1 MSMVAAE
8 QIPQARIIERMPFE
22 KYVGI
27 QDALHATAL
36 KDMLVSP
43 LLYDWRRR
51 NKREDTDTLRVG
63 RAAHTAILEPDRFLL
78 EYTVWRNHSDGK
90 TRKRQGAAWDEF
102 KAANRDKT
110 ILTESQYGDA
120 LAMRDAVRAHA
131 AARRLLDERGK
142 CELTIHWTHARTG
155 MPCVSRLDYLCSAIV
170 DLKTTRNTAPAKFA
184 ADCARFGYDLQ
195 AGFYGDAAAVAGLGA
210 LPFKFLAVQ
219 KVPPYDVAVFNVPED
234 VMTVGRAKYEDAI
247 DKVIACRESKSWP
260 GASPDEEELRLP
272 AWATPEE
279 ELQLTFGGEA
289 L

>member
-1 MSMVAAE
+1 MVAAE
-8 QIPQARIIERMPFE
+8 QLPKAQIIERMPFE
-22 KYVGI
+22 HYVRI
-27 QDALHATAL
+27 EDALHATAL

-63 RAAHTAILEPDRFLL
+63 RAGHTAVLEPDRFLL
-78 EYTVWRNHSDGK
+78 EYTVWRNHPDGK
-90 TRKRQGAAWDEF
+90 TRKRQGADWDEF
-102 KAANRDKT
+102 RAANSDKT
-110 ILTESQYGDA
+110 ILTEAQYRTA
-120 LAMRDAVRAHA
+120 LAMRDAAHRHP

-142 CELTIHWTHARTG
+142 CEVTIRWTHPRTG
-155 MPCVSRLDYLCSAIV
+155 LACISRLDYLCSAITDV
-170 DLKTTRNTAPAKFA
+170 KTTRNTAPAKFA

-195 AGFYGDAAAVAGLGA
+195 AGFYGDAAAYAGLGA
-210 LPFKFLAVQ
+210 LPFKFLALQ
-219 KVPPYDVAVFNVPED
+219 SVPPYDVAVFNVPED
-234 VMTVGRAKYEDAI
+234 VLTVGRVKYEEAI

-279 ELQLTFGGEA
+279 ELNLTFGGEA